1 MILALASL
9 LAVAAAVPQK
19 ARPTT
24 EVYKTYCQACHMA
37 DGNSVLEPMN
47 FADGVW
53 KHGNTPEKV
62 AGVIANGV
70 PGSAMLPFKA
80 KLNPA
85 EVRALA
91 EYVRAFDP
99 ALKAPPKTGTK

>member
-1 MILALASL
+1 MILLLASL
-9 LAVAAAVPQK
+9 LAVAGAGPAK
-19 ARPTT
+19 ARPAA

-53 KHGNTPEKV
+53 KHGSTPENV

-80 KLNPA
+80 KLKPS

-99 ALKAPPKTGTK
+99 ALKAGTK